1 MGVAM
6 LHHRPLTTGG
16 LPEYTYTGAHQLID
30 DGGGN
35 WRIKFLSSGTLT
47 LGKKVKVDA
56 FLVGGGGGGC
66 STMDN
71 EGTSICGGAGG
82 GGGYTATHKAVVLEK
97 GTAYAVTIGAGG
109 AGGTYSGLGKQG
121 GATKIV
127 GGNVSLTVN
136 GGGVGGL
143 NGSAGCYGGAGGS
156 GGGGNGSSGYTSVNN
171 VAGPWGGQD
180 GGNSRKKD
188 GTQATENTSWGN
200 PFGKGQGTTTR
211 EFGEDGGTLYAG
223 GGGSGVSVYDSDAF
237 HYGGS
242 GGGAAGGRYTEFGNN
257 ASANTGGGGGG
268 CGQNYTN
275 YSRPGGNGGSGI
287 LILRNGRK
295 EG

>member
-1 MGVAM
+1 MGIAIM
-6 LHHRPLTTGG
+6 HRRVMATGG
-16 LPEYTYTGAHQLID
+16 LPEYTYTGAAQLID

-47 LGKKVKVDA
+47 LRNKTKVDA

-71 EGTSICGGAGG
+71 EDTSICGGAGG

-143 NGSAGCYGGAGGS
+143 NGSSGCYGGAGGS
-156 GGGGNGSSGYTSVNN
+156 GGGGDAANGYTSMYSLR
-171 VAGPWGGQD
+171 GPLGGQD
-180 GGNSRKKD
+180 GGNSRKRD
-188 GTQATENTSWGN
+188 GSEATEGSSWGK
-200 PFGKGQGTTTR
+200 PFGIGQGTTTR
-211 EFGEDGGTLYAG
+211 EFGEATGQLYAG
-223 GGGSGVSVYDSDAF
+223 GGGCGTSSSHSDEYN
-237 HYGGS
+237 YGGA
-242 GGGAAGGRYTEFGNN
+242 GGGAAGGGYTAFGND

-275 YSRPGGNGGSGI
+275 YSRPGGAGGSGI